1 MQKCKIK
8 SLEEV
13 TQLRDTTLKEIKR
26 DFCVQTVLM
35 IILVIIALIVCFKS
49 MILAR
54 DYDILNQEKQALERL
69 TETQSSMIADLE
81 ENLREL
87 FIQIEDSKEGV
98 VHGRN
103 LEGY

>member
-1 MQKCKIK
+1 
-8 SLEEV
+8 
-13 TQLRDTTLKEIKR
+13 
-26 DFCVQTVLM
+26 
-35 IILVIIALIVCFKS
+35 
-49 MILAR
+49 
-54 DYDILNQEKQALERL
+54 
-69 TETQSSMIADLE
+69 MIADLE